1 MSVFIKGFQVFLLG
15 LFVITISACSSTP
28 KEDEGYKGIYDAKT
42 TSDYSLEVPPDLVSP
57 SVSNALVIPG
67 VANSGASFSEY
78 SSSSPVS
85 ASSSVLPRSTSG
97 ARFVRDGGLF
107 WLEIEANPDEVWQQ
121 VRAFFMD
128 LGFSFVT
135 ESPVN
140 GLLETNWL
148 ENRFDVPT
156 GWIASMLGGLFSTG
170 MMDKY
175 RIRLER
181 SDKDDNVSLLFITH
195 QGLKEHSAGG
205 YYAET
210 ELVIKWL
217 PRESDPELEAEMLQ
231 RFLVF
236 RGIAKAQARQIVS
249 KGKNI
254 ERAKLVKAD
263 DNSYVIEV
271 NEIFPRTWRRIS
283 IALDRMGLVVEDRD
297 RSKGIYY
304 IKTTEGFV
312 QGDHHEPGWF
322 ESLFASKTEQL
333 QIAQFQLKV
342 DDLDNI
348 TRVTI
353 LNAVDEQDKSKTG
366 LFILEELKAH
376 LN

>member
-1 MSVFIKGFQVFLLG
+1 MSVFTKSYQIILLG
-15 LFVITISACSSTP
+15 LFVVTISACSSTP

-42 TSDYSLEVPPDLVSP
+42 TSDYSLDVPPDLVSP

-78 SSSSPVS
+78 SNTNTASTSSR
-85 ASSSVLPRSTSG
+85 VLPKTTSG
-97 ARFVRDGGLF
+97 VRFVRDGGLF
-107 WLEIEANPDEVWQQ
+107 WLEINSAPDDVWQQ
-121 VRAFFMD
+121 VRTFFMD

-148 ENRFDVPT
+148 ENRSDVPT
-156 GWIASMLGGLFSTG
+156 GWVASMLGGLFSTG
-170 MMDKY
+170 KMDKY

-181 SDKDDNVSLLFITH
+181 SDKDNVSLLFITH
-195 QGLKEHSAGG
+195 QGLEEQSAGG

-236 RGIAKAQARQIVS
+236 RGVAKARAKQIVS
-249 KGKNI
+249 KKKKV
-254 ERAKLVKAD
+254 ERAKLIKGSD
-263 DNSYVIEV
+263 DSSYALEV
-271 NEIFPRTWRRIS
+271 SEIFPRTWRRIS

-297 RSKGIYY
+297 RSKGLYY
-304 IKTTEGFV
+304 IKTTEAFV
-312 QGDHHEPGWF
+312 HGDNHEPGWF

-333 QIAQFQLKV
+333 KIAQLQLKV
-342 DDLDNI
+342 DDLGDT
-348 TRVTI
+348 TRITI
-353 LNAVDEQDKSKTG
+353 LNDADEQDKSKTG
-366 LFILEELKAH
+366 LFILEKLKTH
-376 LN
+376 L

>member
-15 LFVITISACSSTP
+15 LFVITISACSSAP
-28 KEDEGYKGIYDAKT
+28 KEDEDYKGIYDAET

-57 SVSNALVIPG
+57 SISNALVIPG
-67 VANSGASFSEY
+67 IANSGARFSEY
-78 SSSSPVS
+78 SNSSQASG
-85 ASSSVLPRSTSG
+85 SSSVLPRSTSG
-97 ARFVRDGGLF
+97 ARFVRDGGVF
-107 WLEIEANPDEVWQQ
+107 WLEIKASPDEIWQQ
-121 VRAFFMD
+121 VRAFFTG
-128 LGFSFVT
+128 LGFNFVT

-140 GLLETNWL
+140 GVLETNWL
-148 ENRFDVPT
+148 EKRSEVPT
-156 GWIASMLGGLFSTG
+156 GWLSAMIGKLFSSG
-170 MMDKY
+170 LMDKY

-181 SDKDDNVSLLFITH
+181 TDKDNTTLLFITH
-195 QGLKEHSAGG
+195 QGLQERSTGDSFS
-205 YYAET
+205 ET

-217 PRESDPELEAEMLQ
+217 PRESDPDLEAEMLQ

-236 RGIAKAQARQIVS
+236 RGIAKAQAKQIVS
-249 KGKNI
+249 KEKTT
-254 ERAKLVKAD
+254 ERAKLVKD
-263 DNSYVIEV
+263 GDNNYTIEV

-283 IALDRMGLVVEDRD
+283 IALDRMGLVVEDRN

-322 ESLFASKTEQL
+322 ESLFASKSEQL
-333 QIAQFQLKV
+333 KIAQFQLKV

-348 TRVTI
+348 TRITI
-353 LNAVDEQDKSKTG
+353 LNDAEEQDKSKTG

-376 LN
+376 L